1 MTVRVLIADDHPMVR
16 SGLRQMLETTD
27 DMDVVGEAVTGTD
40 AVRAAGR
47 LGPDVV
53 LMDLRMPEL
62 DGVAATAEIRRRHP
76 DIHVL
81 VVTTYDTDA
90 DIFAA
95 IDAGARGYLLKEARR
110 DELALAVH
118 AAARGETTL
127 APTIASRVL
136 DQMRGTDPTAL
147 TRREIEVLRL
157 VADGQ
162 RNRDIARDLHIGEAT
177 VKSHLLHIFEK
188 LGVDDRTRAVT
199 VALERGILRLDAD
212 EPT

>member
-27 DMDVVGEAVTGTD
+27 DMEVVGEAVTGTD

-76 DIHVL
+76 DVQVL

-90 DIFAA
+90 DIYAA
-95 IDAGARGYLLKEARR
+95 IDAGAVGYLLKDARR
-110 DELALAVH
+110 DELY
-118 AAARGETTL
+118 AAIRAASRGETAL
-127 APTIASRVL
+127 APKVAARVL
-136 DQMRGTDPTAL
+136 DQMRGADSTTP
-147 TRREIEVLRL
+147 TRRELEVLQL
-157 VADGQ
+157 VAAGR
-162 RNRDIARDLHIGEAT
+162 RNRDIASELHIGEAT
-177 VKSHLLHIFEK
+177 VKSHLLHLYDK
-188 LGVDDRTRAVT
+188 LGVDDRTHAVT
-199 VALERGILRLDAD
+199 VALERGILRLDQQGRR
-212 EPT
+212 